1 MTSTPPSSPRV
12 PVAPGAPSR
21 PRTRGIIRPSAP
33 RYPDGQLVLQGDQV
47 MISAPGNTRER
58 GVVLEVTEPEITV
71 KVGLIRMYYEPE
83 YLRLESRGD
92 GVRYESGQLVK
103 SGDRVRVDDKPGV
116 VINTVTNFRAGAPQ
130 EVRVHMEEENIKKKW
145 QVSELRFIE
154 RKSVQTYTDRKAIG
168 KGDEVQIDNLMGDMD
183 GKVGMVTFIGSKITV
198 RTSETQWSLWE
209 PEKLLLLERFNPQ
222 KGDIWVR
229 VSDVFSVPAIVVIAG
244 YANRLVDY
252 YSISP
257 EYTIDRDH
265 ERQNTTY
272 FVIDNFV
279 FKQRGIRVGDVRKNT
294 VSGKEAKITK
304 VDLSVASSV
313 KFYYI
318 RDGPS
323 DTYVLSYEDAMRQ
336 MPLEGDDHPL
346 TNFFQEE
353 PKIGDIWKEG
363 NKRVLLIGVG
373 SIMKYYILTDT
384 NGIYSASPDTLFRE
398 DFLQRYSFHQTGP
411 HVGDMWIG
419 GEKVTITEVD
429 YSLPITVFVQPF
441 TTVRSFGLPF
451 KQIMNKFKIET
462 DGPSDDARLDQ
473 WTVWEQKNNSKKYV
487 VTNVNKP
494 KLTYVSTTMNT
505 PMTMPIKQFLKEFA
519 YSQDGPMVGQ
529 KWLKIGEDFEFVQIS
544 QLKPEHLIVNK
555 QGDLDVKGTV
565 SWENLLD
572 DYIPQPEVKRTQLWA
587 RQVAESWEIRQ
598 VDRLGGG
605 EVKLKAMHSMQ
616 ARMIT
621 PQLDN
626 FKREWVY
633 YSELPTT
640 GQVWQYKSTRGNG
653 IEVIVRHIST
663 NNVPYKVFFSEVG
676 QGGRRFDDLKDF
688 LEKYRSID
696 SGFPVVIPKRDEV
709 WKHGKTEDRVKVT
722 MVIPSTEATGPVV
735 HFKGIGQDNT
745 LIWRQE
751 EFLQGYVPVDAI
763 IPKEGDAY
771 QEIKTKIIFR
781 VKQVY
786 RTGSIVT
793 VLTTTYNDF
802 EIQTWLRDLTLYEET
817 AEAVGLFPTRDL
829 KTLMEKTKDLDLK
842 GSDVIHQFS
851 VWLMDLEETTEEHVK
866 MLGYLIEMGAAVH
879 WTGEDIAPLALE
891 ALYRIKLN
899 EHVATMM
906 IMMVKAGADAWA
918 DKKASLVYALLQK
931 ESPLAGRV
939 LVDIINIGINTDD
952 FYQLC
957 MIPDRGDNPMGNLPG
972 VMTAYFLE
980 DGKLKE
986 PFSDPNQEIKGRK
999 FEGGK
1004 ISRLHKLI
1012 GSYANAKRF
1021 KLRLQDI
1028 ESVLDAHIY
1037 HPKLK
1042 LKKADI
1048 EGWFEAALGYRRHL
1062 GEKRMDRLWGLFKK
1076 NRTPDKK
1083 FYLLKLQ
1090 MEGGEV
1096 DEFIYVMESLKVDV
1110 NITSKKR
1117 TLVHILA
1124 TMELHEGLLEI
1135 FIYLVT
1141 NSKYDP
1147 NILDKEGYTAAG
1159 RLLKDNRM
1167 VDMEVYLGCVRLLL
1181 LLPQLTPNV
1190 NDGGLT
1196 YLQVLCK
1203 SPIYKDIMRDYLKRE
1218 DVDVNAKSSSGR
1230 TAMHIARHPE
1240 AWELL
1245 YSTGKVDLNAIDD
1258 KGRSILQL
1266 AVDKD
1271 DEEKIKWMLS
1281 KEGLDT
1287 SGIIDYVV
1295 NNKLNPMPFLEV
1307 WGPFKDLDD
1316 VGTFL
1321 LFKVHDLLRFDQ
1333 ILKIIN
1339 RDDFEPN
1346 LTASYYEGNYLSVI
1360 VLSDGRD
1367 KLSSDRRIALIKL
1380 LLLKG
1385 VDYRERAIEVA
1396 RNRGL
1401 QDIVNLLISAR
1412 EHKVKDLQ
1420 KKKRLE
1426 LDKCSDYKKRVEKMD
1441 AEIEALNKLTD
1452 KEFEEK
1458 IGKAQMSK
1466 CQNDMDLITLE
1477 PWEALDYK
1485 NTLFLRVTDLQG
1497 KQRTYCLVEKFYKGD
1512 SETVNGVLYETPDSQ
1527 TTISQYIK
1535 KIRYADWVYAY
1546 DVGSHKK
1553 GRAYSK
1559 EDVETK
1565 SGEDGKPGNN
1575 RYVVFTPSDGT
1586 TYYVKHDK
1594 TLKKLI
1600 KMKEQRIQSDNYA
1613 NGYYTINGTSFEL
1626 PKDWSLPLA
1635 IYVTAVKKLA
1645 IGNESGSSGSSE
1657 SHGNVMVMTYKVDRI
1672 VNFNSYD
1679 SIEEERECLGKCS
1692 KQPKLRF

>member
-92 GVRYESGQLVK
+92 GVRYEYGQLVK
-103 SGDRVRVDDKPGV
+103 PGDRVRVDDKPGV
-116 VINTVTNFRAGAPQ
+116 VLEIGFRA
-130 EVRVHMEEENIKKKW
+130 EVFVHMEEENTKKKW
-145 QVSELRFIE
+145 QVSELKFVERESEQSYNGSKTIE
-154 RKSVQTYTDRKAIG
+154 M
-168 KGDEVQIDNLMGDMD
+168 GDKVQINNLMGDMD
-183 GKVGMVTFIGSKITV
+183 GAHGMVTFIGSKITV

-222 KGDIWVR
+222 KGDIWIR
-229 VSDVFSVPAIVVIAG
+229 VSDVFSVPAIIVIAG
-244 YANRLVDY
+244 YTDRLVDY
-252 YSISP
+252 YGISP
-257 EYTIDRDH
+257 EYTIDMDR
-265 ERQNTTY
+265 ERQNTAP

-279 FKQRGIRVGDVRKNT
+279 FKERGIRVGDVRNNT
-294 VSGKEAKITK
+294 VSGKQAKITK
-304 VDLSVASSV
+304 VDLLGSVE
-313 KFYYI
+313 FYYT
-318 RDGPS
+318 RATDENSG
-323 DTYVLSYEDAMRQ
+323 TYDMGYESALKY

-346 TNFFQEE
+346 TNFFPKE

-451 KQIMNKFKIET
+451 KQIMNTFQIES

-473 WTVWEQKNNSKKYV
+473 WTVWEQKNNSKKYI

-494 KLTYVSTTMNT
+494 KLTYVSTMMNT

-519 YSQDGPMVGQ
+519 YLQDGPMVGQ
-529 KWLKIGEDFEFVQIS
+529 KWLKIGKDFEFVQIS
-544 QLKPEHLIVNK
+544 QLKPEHLLVSK

-626 FKREWVY
+626 FKREWIY

-640 GQVWQYKSTRGNG
+640 GQVWQYKTTDRYAEG
-653 IEVIVRHIST
+653 IKIIVRHIST

-786 RTGSIVT
+786 RTGSRVM

-802 EIQTWLRDLTLYEET
+802 EIQTWLRDFIPYETGEAK
-817 AEAVGLFPTRDL
+817 AEGLFPTRDL
-829 KTLMEKTKDLDLK
+829 KTLMEKTKDQDLK
-842 GSDVIHQFS
+842 GTNTISLFS
-851 VWLMDLEETTEEHVK
+851 LWLMDLKETTEEHVK
-866 MLGYLIEMGAAVH
+866 MLGYLIEMGSAVH
-879 WTGEDIAPLALE
+879 WTGEDIAPLE
-891 ALYRIKLN
+891 ALYRIPLN
-899 EHVATMM
+899 KHVATMM

-918 DKKASLVYALLQK
+918 NEKSSLVYALLQK
-931 ESPLAGRV
+931 RSPLAGKV

-957 MIPDRGDNPMGNLPG
+957 MIPGRGDNPMGNLPG

-986 PFSDPNQEIKGRK
+986 PFSDPNQEIKGNQ
-999 FEGGK
+999 FSGGK

-1012 GSYANAKRF
+1012 ASYSNAKRF

-1042 LKKADI
+1042 LKKANI
-1048 EGWFEAALGYRRHL
+1048 EGWFEAALATRHWL
-1062 GEKRMDRLWGLFKK
+1062 GEKRMDHLWGVFKK
-1076 NRTPDKK
+1076 SRVAGKK
-1083 FYLLKLQ
+1083 FYLLKLI

-1117 TLVHILA
+1117 TLTHILA
-1124 TMELHEGLLEI
+1124 TMELHEGELEI

-1147 NILDKEGYTAAG
+1147 NMLDKEGYTAVG

-1167 VDMEVYLGCVRLLL
+1167 INMEVYLGCVRLLL
-1181 LLPQLTPNV
+1181 LLPQLTPNKLRA
-1190 NDGGLT
+1190 GGLT

-1203 SPIYKDIMRDYLKRE
+1203 SPIYKDIMKAYLKRE
-1218 DVDVNAKSSSGR
+1218 DVDVNAKSVAGQ
-1230 TAMHIARHPE
+1230 TAMHIARYPE

-1266 AVDKD
+1266 ASDE
-1271 DEEKIKWMLS
+1271 EEKIKWLLS
-1281 KEGLDT
+1281 KEGEGLDT
-1287 SGIIDYVV
+1287 KGIIDYVV
-1295 NNKLNPMPFLEV
+1295 KNERNPMPFLEH
-1307 WGPFKDLDD
+1307 WGPSYKIND
-1316 VGTFL
+1316 TPI
-1321 LFKVHDLLRFDQ
+1321 LFKVHHLLHFNE
-1333 ILKIIN
+1333 ILKIMD
-1339 RDDFEPN
+1339 RDDFQPN
-1346 LTASYYEGNYLSVI
+1346 LTDGVGNNYLSVI
-1360 VLSDGRD
+1360 VLSHGRD
-1367 KLSSDRRIALIKL
+1367 NLLDPDRQMAVIKL

-1385 VDYRERAIEVA
+1385 VDDKKKAIEAA

-1401 QDIVNLLISAR
+1401 QRIVNLLISAR
-1412 EHKVKDLQ
+1412 EKKVQDVK

-1426 LDKCSDYKKRVEKMD
+1426 LDKCTDYKKRVEKMD

-1466 CQNDMDLITLE
+1466 CQNEMDLITLA

-1497 KQRTYCLVEKFYKGD
+1497 KQRTYCLVEKFYKGE
-1512 SETVNGVLYETPDSQ
+1512 SYTLNGKKYEEPDEQ
-1527 TTISQYIK
+1527 TAISQYIK

-1565 SGEDGKPGNN
+1565 SGEDGEPGRN

-1600 KMKEQRIQSDNYA
+1600 KMKEQRVQSDEYRS
-1613 NGYYTINGTSFEL
+1613 GYYNINGTSFEL

-1645 IGNESGSSGSSE
+1645 IGNEAGSRGSSE

-1679 SIEEERECLGKCS
+1679 SIDEERECLGKCS

>member
-1 MTSTPPSSPRV
+1 MLNARTPPSSPRV

-21 PRTRGIIRPSAP
+21 PRTRGILRPSAP
-33 RYPDGQLVLQGDQV
+33 RYPDGQLILEGDQV
-47 MISAPGNTRER
+47 TITGNELTDNGQS
-58 GVVLEVTEPEITV
+58 GVVLEVSGNDITLRV
-71 KVGLIRMYYEPE
+71 NGPTNRMIEPE

-92 GVRYESGQLVK
+92 GVRYENGQLVQ
-103 SGDRVRVDDKPGV
+103 SGDRVRVGDKPGV
-116 VINTVTNFRAGAPQ
+116 VLEIGFRA
-130 EVRVHMEEENIKKKW
+130 EVFVHMEEENTKKKW
-145 QVSELRFIE
+145 QVSELKFVE
-154 RKSVQTYTDRKAIG
+154 RESVQIYTDRKAIEM
-168 KGDEVQIDNLMGDMD
+168 GDKVQINNLMGDMD
-183 GKVGMVTFIGSKITV
+183 GAHGMVTFIGSKITV

-222 KGDIWVR
+222 KGDIWIR
-229 VSDVFSVPAIVVIAG
+229 VSDVFSVPAIIVIAG
-244 YANRLVDY
+244 YTDRLVDY
-252 YSISP
+252 YGISP
-257 EYTIDRDH
+257 EYTIDRDR
-265 ERQNTTY
+265 ERQNTAP

-279 FKQRGIRVGDVRKNT
+279 FKERGIRVGDVRNNT
-294 VSGKEAKITK
+294 VSGRKVKITK
-304 VDLSVASSV
+304 VDLSVAGSV
-313 KFYYI
+313 EFYYI
-318 RDGPS
+318 RDGENTRGWS
-323 DTYVLSYEDAMRQ
+323 LAYGTAMRQ

-346 TNFFQEE
+346 TNFFPKE

-384 NGIYSASPDTLFRE
+384 NGIYSSSPDTLFRE

-419 GEKVTITEVD
+419 GEKVTVTEVD
-429 YSLPITVFVQPF
+429 YSLPITVFIQPF

-451 KQIMNKFKIET
+451 QQIMNEFKIET

-473 WTVWEQKNNSKKYV
+473 WTIWEQKNNSKKYV

-544 QLKPEHLIVNK
+544 QLKPEHLIVYK

-565 SWENLLD
+565 SWEKLLD

-587 RQVAESWEIRQ
+587 RRVANTPSWLIRQ
-598 VDRLGGG
+598 VDTLTGS
-605 EVKLKAMHSMQ
+605 EVKLKALTTISE
-616 ARMIT
+616 RFIT

-626 FKREWVY
+626 FKREWIY

-640 GQVWQYKSTRGNG
+640 GQVWQYKTTRGNG

-663 NNVPYKVFFSEVG
+663 IGIPNVVYFSEVG
-676 QGGRRFDDLKDF
+676 QGGRNFKDLKDF
-688 LEKYRSID
+688 LGLYSSID
-696 SGFPVVIPKRDEV
+696 SGFPVVLPKRDEL
-709 WKHGKTEDRVKVT
+709 WKHGESEERVKVT
-722 MVIPSTEATGPVV
+722 MFINATEATGPVV
-735 HFKGIGQDNT
+735 HFQGVGMSNP
-745 LIWRQE
+745 LSYRLE

-763 IPKEGDAY
+763 IPKGGDAY
-771 QEIKTKIIFR
+771 QNIKTEEI
-781 VKQVY
+781 VSVQMVY
-786 RTGSIVT
+786 SRAHIVT
-793 VLTTTYNDF
+793 VFTTANKQY
-802 EIQTWLRDLTLYEET
+802 EIQTWLRDFIPYET
-817 AEAVGLFPTRDL
+817 AEAEAKGLFPTRDL
-829 KTLMEKTKDLDLK
+829 KTLMEKTKDRDLK
-842 GSDVIHQFS
+842 GTNTISLFS
-851 VWLMDLEETTEEHVK
+851 LWLMDLKETTEEHVK

-879 WTGEDIAPLALE
+879 WTGEDIAPLE
-891 ALYRIKLN
+891 ALYRIPLN
-899 EHVATMM
+899 KHVATMM
-906 IMMVKAGADAWA
+906 MMMVKAGADAWA
-918 DKKASLVYALLQK
+918 NEKSSLVYALLK
-931 ESPLAGRV
+931 KRSPLAGKV
-939 LVDIINIGINTDD
+939 LVDIINIGINTDN

-957 MIPDRGDNPMGNLPG
+957 MIPGRGDNPMGNLPG

-986 PFSDPNQEIKGRK
+986 PFSDPNQEIQK
-999 FEGGK
+999 GGK
-1004 ISRLHKLI
+1004 VSRLGLLI
-1012 GSYANAKRF
+1012 GSYSNAQRF

-1028 ESVLDAHIY
+1028 EPVLDAHIY

-1048 EGWFEAALGYRRHL
+1048 GGWFEAALATRWRL
-1062 GEKRMDRLWGLFKK
+1062 GEERMDHLWGVFKK
-1076 NRTPDKK
+1076 NNRVVDKE

-1147 NILDKEGYTAAG
+1147 NMLDKEGYTAAG

-1190 NDGGLT
+1190 ISGKWT

-1203 SPIYKDIMRDYLKRE
+1203 SPIYKDIMKAYLKRE
-1218 DVDVNAKSSSGR
+1218 DVDVNAKSVAGQ
-1230 TAMHIARHPE
+1230 TAMHIARYPE

-1266 AVDKD
+1266 ASDE
-1271 DEEKIKWMLS
+1271 EEKIKWLLS
-1281 KEGLDT
+1281 KEGEGLDT
-1287 SGIIDYVV
+1287 KGIIDYVV
-1295 NNKLNPMPFLEV
+1295 KNERNPMPFLEH
-1307 WGPFKDLDD
+1307 WGPSYKINDTPILFE
-1316 VGTFL
+1316 VHHL
-1321 LFKVHDLLRFDQ
+1321 LHFNE
-1333 ILKIIN
+1333 ILKIIE
-1339 RDDFEPN
+1339 RDDFQPN
-1346 LTASYYEGNYLSVI
+1346 LTDGRGNNYLSVI
-1360 VLSDGRD
+1360 VLSHGRD
-1367 KLSSDRRIALIKL
+1367 NLLDPDRQMAIIKL

-1385 VDYRERAIEVA
+1385 VDDKKKAIEAA

-1401 QDIVNLLISAR
+1401 QRIVNLLISAR
-1412 EHKVKDLQ
+1412 EKKVQDVK

-1426 LDKCSDYKKRVEKMD
+1426 LDKCTDYKKRVEKMD

-1466 CQNDMDLITLE
+1466 CQNEMDLITLA

-1497 KQRTYCLVEKFYKGD
+1497 KQRTYCLVEKFYKGE
-1512 SETVNGVLYETPDSQ
+1512 SYTLNGKKYEEPDEQ
-1527 TTISQYIK
+1527 TAISQYIK

-1565 SGEDGKPGNN
+1565 SGEDGEPGRN

-1600 KMKEQRIQSDNYA
+1600 KMKEQRVQSDEYRS
-1613 NGYYTINGTSFEL
+1613 GYYNINGTSFEL

-1645 IGNESGSSGSSE
+1645 IGNEAGSRGSSE

-1679 SIEEERECLGKCS
+1679 SIDEERECLGKCS

>member
-1 MTSTPPSSPRV
+1 MLNARTPPSSPRV

-21 PRTRGIIRPSAP
+21 PRTRGILRPSAP
-33 RYPDGQLVLQGDQV
+33 RYPAGQLILEGDQV

-58 GVVLEVTEPEITV
+58 GVVLEVTEPRIT
-71 KVGLIRMYYEPE
+71 IRVDGESLSYEPE
-83 YLRLESRGD
+83 SLRLESRGD
-92 GVRYESGQLVK
+92 GVRYENGQLVK
-103 SGDRVRVDDKPGV
+103 PGDRVRVNDKPGV
-116 VINTVTNFRAGAPQ
+116 VLEIGFRA
-130 EVRVHMEEENIKKKW
+130 EVFVHMEEENTKKKW
-145 QVSELRFIE
+145 QVSELKFIE
-154 RKSVQTYTDRKAIG
+154 RESEQTYTDEQVIKR
-168 KGDEVQIDNLMGDMD
+168 GDKVQINNLLGDMD
-183 GKVGMVTFIGSKITV
+183 GAQGMVTFIGSKITV

-209 PEKLLLLERFNPQ
+209 PEKLILIERFNPQ

-229 VSDVFSVPAIVVIAG
+229 VSDVFSVPAIIVIAG
-244 YANRLVDY
+244 YTDRLVEY
-252 YSISP
+252 YGISP
-257 EYTIDRDH
+257 EYTIDMDR
-265 ERQNTTY
+265 ERQNTAP
-272 FVIDNFV
+272 FVIKNFV
-279 FKQRGIRVGDVRKNT
+279 FKERGIRVGDVRKNT
-294 VSGKEAKITK
+294 VTGRKVKITK
-304 VDLSVASSV
+304 VDLSVAGSV
-313 KFYYI
+313 EFYYI
-318 RDGPS
+318 RDGENTRGWS
-323 DTYVLSYEDAMRQ
+323 LAYGTAMRQ

-346 TNFFQEE
+346 TNFFPKE

-384 NGIYSASPDTLFRE
+384 NGIYSSSPDTLFRE

-451 KQIMNKFKIET
+451 KQIMNTFQIES

-544 QLKPEHLIVNK
+544 QLKPEHLIVYK

-565 SWENLLD
+565 SWEKLLD
-572 DYIPQPEVKRTQLWA
+572 DYIPQPELKRTQLWA
-587 RQVAESWEIRQ
+587 RRVANTPSWEIRQ
-598 VDRLGGG
+598 VDALTGS
-605 EVKLKAMHSMQ
+605 EVKLKALTTIAQSF
-616 ARMIT
+616 IT

-626 FKREWVY
+626 FKREWIY

-640 GQVWQYKSTRGNG
+640 GQVWKYKTLRGNG

-663 NNVPYKVFFSEVG
+663 IGIPNVVYFSEVG
-676 QGGRRFDDLKDF
+676 QGGRNFKDLKDF
-688 LEKYRSID
+688 LGLYSSID
-696 SGFPVVIPKRDEV
+696 SGFPVVLPKRNEL
-709 WKHGKTEDRVKVT
+709 WKHGESEERVKVT
-722 MVIPSTEATGPVV
+722 MFINATEATGPVV
-735 HFKGIGQDNT
+735 HFQGVGMSNT
-745 LIWRQE
+745 LSYRLE

-763 IPKEGDAY
+763 IPKGGDAY
-771 QEIKTKIIFR
+771 QNIKTEKI
-781 VKQVY
+781 VSVQMVY
-786 RTGSIVT
+786 SRAHIVT
-793 VLTTTYNDF
+793 VFTTAHKQY
-802 EIQTWLRDLTLYEET
+802 EIQTWLRDFIPYETGEAK
-817 AEAVGLFPTRDL
+817 AEALFPTQDL
-829 KTLMEKTKDLDLK
+829 KTLMEKNKDRDLK
-842 GSDVIHQFS
+842 GTDTILQFS
-851 VWLMDLEETTEEHVK
+851 IWLMELEKTTEEHVK

-879 WTGEDIAPLALE
+879 WTGEDIAPLE

-918 DKKASLVYALLQK
+918 NEKSSLVYALLK
-931 ESPLAGRV
+931 KRSPLAGKV

-957 MIPDRGDNPMGNLPG
+957 MIPGRGDNPMGNLPG

-986 PFSDPNQEIKGRK
+986 PFSDPNQEIKGNFVR
-999 FEGGK
+999 GK

-1012 GSYANAKRF
+1012 ASYANAKRF

-1048 EGWFEAALGYRRHL
+1048 EGWFEAALATRRRL
-1062 GEKRMDRLWGLFKK
+1062 GEKRMDHLWGLFKK
-1076 NRTPDKK
+1076 NRTSDKE

-1090 MEGGEV
+1090 MEGGEI

-1124 TMELHEGLLEI
+1124 TMELHEGELEI
-1135 FIYLVT
+1135 FVYLVT

-1147 NILDKEGYTAAG
+1147 NILDKEGYTAVG
-1159 RLLKDNRM
+1159 RLLHDNPM

-1181 LLPQLTPNV
+1181 LLPQLNPNV
-1190 NDGGLT
+1190 ISGKWT
-1196 YLQVLCK
+1196 YLQYLCK
-1203 SPIYKDIMRDYLKRE
+1203 TPAYKDIMKAYLKRE
-1218 DVDVNAKSSSGR
+1218 DVDVNAKSVAGQ
-1230 TAMHIARHPE
+1230 TAMHIARYPA

-1266 AVDKD
+1266 AADGD
-1271 DEEKIKWMLS
+1271 EEEKIKWLLS
-1281 KEGLDT
+1281 KEGEGLDT
-1287 SGIIDYVV
+1287 SGIINYVV
-1295 NNKLNPMPFLEV
+1295 NNERNPMPLLEV
-1307 WGPFKDLDD
+1307 WGPSKML
-1316 VGTFL
+1316 TRYNI
-1321 LFKVHDLLRFDQ
+1321 LFVVHRLLRFDQ
-1333 ILKIIN
+1333 ILKIID
-1339 RDDFEPN
+1339 RDDFQPN
-1346 LTASYYEGNYLSVI
+1346 LTDGLGNTYLTLI

-1380 LLLKG
+1380 LLFKG
-1385 VDYRERAIEVA
+1385 VDDRKGAIEAA

-1401 QDIVNLLISAR
+1401 QDIVNLLISPR

-1466 CQNDMDLITLE
+1466 CQNEMDLITLA

-1497 KQRTYCLVEKFYKGD
+1497 KQRTYCLVKKFYKGE
-1512 SETVNGVLYETPDSQ
+1512 SYTLNGKKYEEPDEQ

-1559 EDVETK
+1559 EDVYSK

-1645 IGNESGSSGSSE
+1645 IGNEAGSSGSSE

-1679 SIEEERECLGKCS
+1679 SIDEERECLGKCP